1 LLLSN
6 SANTGK
12 VGALAA
18 VNTSLAAASGAI
30 SALFTNLYLEER
42 RTGDYS
48 FSLTM
53 SMNGLLSGCVAITA
67 SVGTV
72 EPWAACLIGMVAGW
86 VYMAGSSLLLKLK
99 IDDAVD
105 AIPVHLGN
113 GTWGLIA
120 AGLFASPRRL
130 VDCFGERPH
139 VGWFYSLGEGSL
151 DAQLL
156 ANQIAGWLFIAG
168 WAMCTMTPFFLWLNY
183 MGWLRADSL
192 EELIGLDMTY
202 HGAPKASK
210 ANPNNQKGDH
220 SHHGAM
226 DEEEEENQ
234 EEALEEYEQRRR
246 SRGIETSP

>member
-1 LLLSN
+1 
-6 SANTGK
+6 
-12 VGALAA
+12 LAA

-30 SALFTNLYLEER
+30 SAMFTNLYLEER

-72 EPWAACLIGMVAGW
+72 EPWAACVIGMVAGW
-86 VYMAGSSLLLKLK
+86 VYMGCSALLLKLK

-113 GTWGLIA
+113 GSWGLIA
-120 AGLFASPRRL
+120 AGLFSAPRRL
-130 VDCFGERPH
+130 EDCYGNSPH
-139 VGWFYSLGEGSL
+139 VGWLYSIGEGSL

-156 ANQIAGWLFIAG
+156 ANQIVGWLFIAG
-168 WAMCTMTPFFLWLNY
+168 WAMCTTAPFFIWMNY

-202 HGAPKASK
+202 HGASK
-210 ANPNNQKGDH
+210 SKINQRANSSRH
-220 SHHGAM
+220 SAIEHD
-226 DEEEEENQ
+226 DEEEEEHQ
-234 EEALEEYEQRRR
+234 EEALEEYEQRQRA
-246 SRGIETSP
+246 RGISTRPLLNES